1 VRGRK
6 IAGALLIVVVLA
18 TLSSC
23 SSGRRSLAPTK
34 HPNIVFLLTDD
45 LDVHEMAYMP
55 HVRQLLTDKGVT
67 FSHYYVSDS
76 LCCPSRTTILRGQYA
91 HNTGVESNGDLNGGF
106 QTAYKLGIEKSTI
119 GTWLRDAGYRTA
131 YIGKYLNK
139 YPATAKLTYVPP
151 GWDLFASAVGGDP
164 YSEYNY
170 ALNTDSYVS
179 TYGDKTNDYGTTV
192 YVDKAEQ
199 FIRRT
204 AGKSFF
210 LYLNVYAPHQPA
222 TPAPQD
228 MNKFDNARAPR
239 TPSFNAHVPGKPS
252 WLSHL
257 PHLGKGGIKDL
268 DSLYRDRIRSLQA
281 VDRGVVSL
289 IATLRQTGQLANTYF
304 VFSSDNGFHLG
315 QFRMP
320 AGKETAY
327 ESDIRVPLIVRG
339 PGVPA
344 HETSNFMTGNID
356 LAPTFA
362 QLAGVTPASFVDGT
376 SFANL
381 LHDPHTDAHPRH
393 AYLLEHWRATRS
405 EAFGSEAGPNEPRDL
420 DNEAGVSGKN
430 TVAVPVTGPG
440 SIPEYHG
447 VRTEHYLYV
456 EYPNGDRELYATDHD
471 PYEMDN
477 VVDEPMYAPLV
488 ARLHTLVH
496 KLETCREATCRALED
511 APVRGPRGSP
521 ATSKSDGLTNA
532 SSSSSSAAGGGL
544 VTPIFDTN
552 ARA

>member
-1 VRGRK
+1 MRGRK
-6 IAGALLIVVVLA
+6 IAGGLLIVVVLA

-23 SSGRRSLAPTK
+23 SSQRRSLSPPQ

-55 HVRQLLTDKGVT
+55 HVRQLLTDQGVSFT
-67 FSHYYVSDS
+67 HYYVSDS

-91 HNTGVESNGDLNGGF
+91 HNTGVKSNGDVNGGF
-106 QTAYKLGIEKSTI
+106 QTAYKLGVEKSTI
-119 GTWLRDAGYRTA
+119 GTWLRDGGYRTA

-151 GWDLFASAVGGDP
+151 GWDLFASAVGGNP

-170 ALNTDSYVS
+170 ALNQDSYVS
-179 TYGDKTNDYGTTV
+179 TFGDKPADYGTTV
-192 YVDKAEQ
+192 YIDKAEQ
-199 FIRRT
+199 FIRST

-222 TPAPQD
+222 TPAPAD
-228 MNKFDNARAPR
+228 VNKFDNATAPKS
-239 TPSFNAHVPGKPS
+239 PSFNVHVPGKPS

-257 PHLGKGGIKDL
+257 PHLGRGGINDL
-268 DSLYRDRIRSLQA
+268 DRLYRDRIRSLQA
-281 VDRGVVSL
+281 VDRGVVNL

-339 PGVPA
+339 PGVPKG
-344 HETSNFMTGNID
+344 EISNFMTGNID

-362 QLAGVTPASFVDGT
+362 QLAGVAPASFVDGT
-376 SFANL
+376 SFASLIRNPL
-381 LHDPHTDAHPRH
+381 TDQHPRH
-393 AYLLEHWRATRS
+393 SYLLEHWRSLRS
-405 EAFGSEAGPNEPRDL
+405 VSFGSEVGPNEPSDL
-420 DNEAGVSGKN
+420 DNGAGPRGQHLK
-430 TVAVPVTGPG
+430 AVVEVTGPG
-440 SIPEYHG
+440 SVPDYHG

-471 PYEMDN
+471 PYEMHN
-477 VVDEPMYAPLV
+477 VVDEPVYAPLV
-488 ARLHTLVH
+488 ARLHILVH
-496 KLETCREATCRALED
+496 GLSTCREARCRALED
-511 APVRGPRGSP
+511 APVRGP
-521 ATSKSDGLTNA
+521 
-532 SSSSSSAAGGGL
+532 AAAPPNG
-544 VTPIFDTN
+544 T
-552 ARA
+552 